1 MKPIYFF
8 LAGAFAFTACNSNAS
23 TAETSQLSAL
33 EQSQNASQNGPKTL
47 NTTEAKKLIETQKDL
62 VILDVRTPAEYAAGH
77 LKNAQ
82 LLNKYDAD
90 FEAKLKAL
98 DRNKTYLVYCAVGG
112 RSGQAAKMMQQLGFK
127 NIYDATEGFK
137 PMQDA
142 GVAVEK

>member
-1 MKPIYFF
+1 MKPIYFL

-33 EQSQNASQNGPKTL
+33 EQPQNASQNGPKTL
-47 NTTEAKKLIETQKDL
+47 KSAEAKKLIETQKDL
-62 VILDVRTPAEYAAGH
+62 VILDVRTPEEFAGGH

-82 LLNKYDAD
+82 LLNKYDPD

-112 RSGQAAKMMQQLGFK
+112 RSAKAVALMQEKGFAQVY
-127 NIYDATEGFK
+127 NCEEGYEDLK
-137 PMQDA
+137 KA
-142 GVAVEK
+142 GVETAE